1 MIERLRARNEWI
13 FAGVLPRADHALAIG
28 WWILLVLRGLLP
40 AIFAVAMGRLVG
52 SIQRGGDLAAPLSLV
67 GMKATI
73 LRAASLRERI
83 EHQDLDDLARRA
95 RQSADAHEGRRAML
109 EKRKPRFRGE

>member
-1 MIERLRARNEWI
+1 MSVMTDELLL
-13 FAGVLPRADHALAIG
+13 GVD
-28 WWILLVLRGLLP
+28 
-40 AIFAVAMGRLVG
+40 
-52 SIQRGGDLAAPLSLV
+52 GGI
-67 GMKATI
+67 ATI
-73 LRAASLRERI
+73 TLNRPEKRNALN